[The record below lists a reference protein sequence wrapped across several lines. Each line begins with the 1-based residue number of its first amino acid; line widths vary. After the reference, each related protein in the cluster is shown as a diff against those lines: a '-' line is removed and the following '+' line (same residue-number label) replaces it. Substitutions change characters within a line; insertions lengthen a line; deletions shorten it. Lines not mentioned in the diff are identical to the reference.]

1 MTSNNN
7 IQEAIKMIE
16 SHDWN
21 WRYADYGYD
30 SRYNAA
36 KASMKAFVKLVKTI
50 DNVEV
55 RETLRNMWMLIF
67 NSKMDEYNTCKKEL
81 LNAYAA

>member
-1 MTSNNN
+1 METNNN

-30 SRYNAA
+30 SRFNAA
-36 KASMKAFVKLVKTI
+36 KASMKNFVKFVKTI
-50 DNVEV
+50 ENNRI
-55 RETLRNMWMLIF
+55 RETLRNMWMLVYH
-67 NSKMDEYNTCKKEL
+67 SKMEEYSVCKNEL
-81 LNAYAA
+81 LGAHSA